1 MRAIRKVT
9 SGELLKKQ
17 AMQKNIYIYT
27 KNTYILKLLLNVVAA
42 GIEALVVSRNTLLYV
57 CVKEVCHL

>member
-1 MRAIRKVT
+1 MRDIWKVT
-9 SGELLKKQ
+9 SGELL
-17 AMQKNIYIYT
+17 AGNEKNKFYYIQ

-42 GIEALVVSRNTLLYV
+42 GIEALVILGNKFLHA